1 MLALSSDVV
10 LMEATVSRTC
20 RFVIAVSSSC
30 LSLACRVGVLSGV
43 TGRAAVRE
51 IGSGSSP
58 PRVA

>member
-1 MLALSSDVV
+1 
-10 LMEATVSRTC
+10 MEATVSRTC